1 MSREDFVAVA
11 TRLFAVYVVLNLMLQ
26 AAVSAPMLLSEG
38 WSSLGI
44 FFALLCLLVLLVCVL
59 LWIFPLT
66 VARKLLPVMKEPR
79 SEQSVDA
86 SIALSLG
93 LTLIGVWVFAYALID
108 SVYWVALVIRS
119 YQSARSVVDWNPEE
133 VANMVSTA
141 VELAVGAWLVF
152 GNAGIKRL
160 IHRFRYGQP

>member
-26 AAVSAPMLLSEG
+26 AAVSAPMLFSEG

-66 VARKLLPVMKEPR
+66 VARKLLPVMTEPR

-160 IHRFRYGQP
+160 IYRFRYGQP